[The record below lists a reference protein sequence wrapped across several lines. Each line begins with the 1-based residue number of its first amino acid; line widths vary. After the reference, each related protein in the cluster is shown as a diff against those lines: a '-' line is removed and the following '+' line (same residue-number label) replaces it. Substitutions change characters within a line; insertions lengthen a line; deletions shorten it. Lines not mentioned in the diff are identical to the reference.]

1 MPMHPHPFCC
11 FVSPHVLDEL
21 AKSADPTVRD
31 PAIETIK
38 LAARA
43 RTARQMRALMP
54 AMAAIPSPTRSED
67 RLVYNMNQRS
77 FPLPGELVRREGD
90 GPVKSD
96 DAVNEAYD
104 YAGVTYDFYQ
114 AVLGRNSLDDSGMS
128 LISSVHYGRRT
139 NNAFFD
145 GEQMLYGDGDDRIFI
160 RFTKALD
167 VVAHELTHGVVQY
180 TSNLIYEDQPGALNE
195 SFADVMSA
203 CVKQWFNKQTVA
215 EADWLLGD
223 AIMGP
228 AVVGRAKSLRSFTA
242 EKAYVNVP
250 EFGGDDPQ
258 PKHMRDFVHTEEDN
272 GGVHINSGIP
282 NHAFY
287 LVAMKLGGNS
297 WEKAGRIWYKTLQA
311 LTSRSDFQATADM
324 SHQIAVAD
332 YGSDSAE
339 AKAVRDGWAG
349 VGIDLRMA

>member
-1 MPMHPHPFCC
+1 VHTHHRSFCC
-11 FVSPHVLDEL
+11 FVPPHVLDEL
-21 AKSADPTVRD
+21 AKSTDPQVRD

-54 AMAAIPSPTRSED
+54 GMAAIPSPTRSKD
-67 RLVYNMNQRS
+67 RLVYDMQQRT
-77 FPLPGELVRREGD
+77 FPLPGELIRREGG
-90 GPVKSD
+90 GPGRD
-96 DAVNEAYD
+96 DAINEAYD
-104 YAGVTYDFYQ
+104 YAGVTYDFYYD
-114 AVLGRNSLDDSGMS
+114 VLGRNSLDGNGMS

-145 GEQMLYGDGDDRIFI
+145 GEQMLYGDGDNRIFI

-180 TSNLIYEDQPGALNE
+180 TSNLEYQDQPGALNE

-215 EADWLLGD
+215 QADWLLGD

-228 AVVGRAKSLRSFTA
+228 VVAGRAKSLRSFKA

-258 PKHMRDFVHTEEDN
+258 PKHMRDFVHTEDDN

-287 LVAMKLGGNS
+287 LVAMRLGGNS
-297 WEKAGRIWYKTLQA
+297 WEKAGPIWYKTLQA
-311 LTSRSDFQATADM
+311 LTSTSEFQATADM
-324 SHQIAVAD
+324 MYQIAVAD
-332 YGSDSAE
+332 YGSDSEE
-339 AKAVRDGWAG
+339 AKAVREGWSG
-349 VGIDLRMA
+349 VGIDVRMV

>member
-11 FVSPHVLDEL
+11 FVPPHVLDEL

-54 AMAAIPSPTRSED
+54 AMAAIPSPTRSKD

-96 DAVNEAYD
+96 DAVNEAYE

-349 VGIDLRMA
+349 VGIDLRMV